1 MEILSYIIPNELVL
15 RCIIFCI
22 VVLWCYVFYRAVGV
36 WRIAHEN
43 LAMLDK
49 MRDVHSLEE
58 SLRRDSANYNQVFA
72 AYADDVGR
80 NKATEVLFEHVKDI
94 YDAGSKNSR
103 LDSELLVKNTI
114 SKIFTNIDI
123 VRTGISMFLVI
134 GILGTLVGLAISI
147 SSFHGENF
155 MMSGQVQSLAM
166 TSEEL
171 TKMFGNLRGAFAPSM
186 WGVFLTIVSVLLYTY
201 FIQERCVNALTEKL
215 TIFTIRY
222 WLPSLYP
229 SDFQRTEMT
238 RVKLNKTIAN
248 AEGINDGVTKLEKN
262 LNESNATVKALSDTA
277 KKITDAALR
286 FDKSTTKL
294 TKLEQLYTTLKQS
307 NDAYSQSIQKLVSNA
322 SKERQAAY
330 EEYVN
335 LAKRNTSDVK
345 IYQDAMQKKF
355 EMLQQQLLQ
364 QANLETQNFEIRIH
378 SLNEAMKQQSSDFAK
393 IIDSQNA
400 HLAGI
405 IQQLQ
410 QYNNSF
416 YMSFDD
422 TRKQLLQSIQ
432 ANKDSVKVNQ
442 LISRE
447 NQKLEQ
453 ELQTVISKTM
463 GSQDALL
470 KAVTAPIMEQL
481 RQVSAS
487 LNAIN
492 EPLRGATEKMQAMME
507 NNAKAL
513 NYLIQPLQESMKKLQ
528 EDKDSFAERD
538 RELVTTLKQV
548 DTSLQKLD
556 KKMDLFVAAEG
567 TRAGLDLDT
576 IRSYIEARENGNGA
590 ESSND
595 GKEEKQAGYVKF
607 MPAVIGVLLLAGVI
621 IQGVMVVKISTM
633 EKDQQIVN
641 EVLMKGEMDS
651 KSSSDSVPPV
661 SGQQ

>member
-15 RCIIFCI
+15 RGIIFCI
-22 VVLWCYVFYRAVGV
+22 VMLWCYVFYRAVGV
-36 WRIAHEN
+36 WRVAHEN

-294 TKLEQLYTTLKQS
+294 TKLEQLYTALKQS

-416 YMSFDD
+416 YISSL
-422 TRKQLLQSIQ
+422 QLLSRLPIAPSQGLQGFEQS
-432 ANKDSVKVNQ
+432 A
-442 LISRE
+442 
-447 NQKLEQ
+447 
-453 ELQTVISKTM
+453 
-463 GSQDALL
+463 
-470 KAVTAPIMEQL
+470 
-481 RQVSAS
+481 
-487 LNAIN
+487 
-492 EPLRGATEKMQAMME
+492 
-507 NNAKAL
+507 
-513 NYLIQPLQESMKKLQ
+513 
-528 EDKDSFAERD
+528 
-538 RELVTTLKQV
+538 
-548 DTSLQKLD
+548 
-556 KKMDLFVAAEG
+556 
-567 TRAGLDLDT
+567 
-576 IRSYIEARENGNGA
+576 
-590 ESSND
+590 
-595 GKEEKQAGYVKF
+595 
-607 MPAVIGVLLLAGVI
+607 
-621 IQGVMVVKISTM
+621 
-633 EKDQQIVN
+633 
-641 EVLMKGEMDS
+641 
-651 KSSSDSVPPV
+651 
-661 SGQQ
+661 

>member
-1 MEILSYIIPNELVL
+1 M
-15 RCIIFCI
+15 
-22 VVLWCYVFYRAVGV
+22 FYRAIDV
-36 WRIAHEN
+36 WRVAHEN
-43 LAMLDK
+43 LAILDK

-58 SLRRDSANYNQVFA
+58 SLSKEFANYNQIFET
-72 AYADDVGR
+72 YANDAGR
-80 NKATEVLFEHVKDI
+80 NKATEVLFEHLKDI
-94 YDAGSKNSR
+94 YDAGTKNSR

-201 FIQERCVNALTEKL
+201 FIQEKCINALTEKL

-229 SDFQRTEMT
+229 SDFQRSEMT
-238 RVKLNKTIAN
+238 RVKLNKTIEN

-262 LNESNATVKALSDTA
+262 LNESNTTVKALSDTA

-286 FDKSTTKL
+286 FDKSTTKF
-294 TKLEQLYTTLKQS
+294 TKLEQLYTDLKES
-307 NDAYSQSIQKLVSNA
+307 NEAYSQSIQKLVGNA

-335 LAKRNTSDVK
+335 LAKRNTADVK

-364 QANLETQNFEIRIH
+364 RANLETQNFEIRIH
-378 SLNEAMKQQSSDFAK
+378 SLNEAMKQQSGDFAK
-393 IIDSQNA
+393 VIDSQNA

-453 ELQTVISKTM
+453 ELQTVISKTI

-481 RQVSAS
+481 KQVSAS

-492 EPLRGATEKMQAMME
+492 EPLRGATQSMQVMME

-513 NYLIQPLQESMKKLQ
+513 NYLIQPLQESMERLQ
-528 EDKDSFAERD
+528 ENKASFAERD
-538 RELVTTLKQV
+538 HEIVTTLKQV
-548 DTSLQKLD
+548 DSSLQKLD

-567 TRAGLDLDT
+567 ARAGVDLDT
-576 IRSYIEARENGNGA
+576 IKSYIEARENGNDTGGTSA
-590 ESSND
+590 E
-595 GKEEKQAGYVKF
+595 EQEKQAGYVKF
-607 MPAVIGVLLLAGVI
+607 MPAVIGVLLLVGVI
-621 IQGVMVVKISTM
+621 IQGIMVAKISTM
-633 EKDQQIVN
+633 EKDQQVVN
-641 EVLMKGEMDS
+641 EVLMKGEMNA
-651 KSSSDSVPPV
+651 KSSAGVVTPST
-661 SGQQ
+661 GQQ

>member
-1 MEILSYIIPNELVL
+1 MFLEEPVLLGIIV
-15 RCIIFCI
+15 CI
-22 VVLWCYVFYRAVGV
+22 VALWGYITYRAVGV
-36 WRIAHEN
+36 WRIAHDN
-43 LAMLDK
+43 LAILDK
-49 MRDVHSLEE
+49 MRDVHNLEE
-58 SLRRDSANYNQVFA
+58 SLSKDSANYNQLFED
-72 AYADDVGR
+72 YANEVGR
-80 NKATEVLFEHVKDI
+80 TKNTEILFEHLKDI
-94 YDAGSKNSR
+94 YDAGTKNSR

-114 SKIFTNIDI
+114 SKIFTNIDTI
-123 VRTGISMFLVI
+123 RTGISMFLVI
-134 GILGTLVGLAISI
+134 GILGTLAGLAISLSNFHLEAVTANGQSQAITLTSAVI
-147 SSFHGENF
+147 SEYLEG
-155 MMSGQVQSLAM
+155 
-166 TSEEL
+166 
-171 TKMFGNLRGAFAPSM
+171 MFANLSGAFAPSM
-186 WGVFLTIVSVLLYTY
+186 CGVFFTIISVLLYTY
-201 FIQERCVNALTEKL
+201 FIQECCVNALTEKL

-262 LNESNATVKALSDTA
+262 LSESNATVKALSDTA

-286 FDKSTTKL
+286 FDKSTTKI
-294 TKLEQLYTTLKQS
+294 TKLEQLYTALKQS
-307 NDAYSQSIQKLVSNA
+307 NDAYSQSIQKLINNA
-322 SKERQAAY
+322 LKERQAAY

-345 IYQDAMQKKF
+345 LYQDAMQKKF

-393 IIDSQNA
+393 IVDSQNA

-470 KAVTAPIMEQL
+470 KAVTVPIMEQL

-492 EPLRGATEKMQAMME
+492 EPLRGATRSMQVMME

-513 NYLIQPLQESMKKLQ
+513 DQLIQPLQESMKKLQ

-548 DTSLQKLD
+548 DASLQKLD

-567 TRAGLDLDT
+567 ARAGLDLDT
-576 IRSYIEARENGNGA
+576 IRSYIGARENGNGA
-590 ESSND
+590 EISND
-595 GKEEKQAGYVKF
+595 REEEKQAGYVKF
-607 MPAVIGVLLLAGVI
+607 MPAVIGVLLLVGVI
-621 IQGVMVVKISTM
+621 IQGVMVAKISTM

-641 EVLMKGEMDS
+641 EVLMKGEMNS